1 MSQYIAIAAIRIE
14 HNYYNPPENS
24 FVGLEPT
31 SETKKLMKQRGVM
44 LRQSRGNEW
53 QWIMADDASGFADKD
68 VLELSMIVKD
78 PCFLQQIESDGYDP
92 DSFYKFNA
100 ENGLVEVNADFV
112 WRKDT
117 NGQKLKNEF
126 CRIVLKPV
134 EMVSERLRMLYMKVE
149 QLGKEEIRE
158 ENSVQFA
165 RRPGLCVHHQPGTIL
180 RTALQCAEKLLCQF
194 GNECRRGPSA
204 RQYEFDGQCE

>member
-31 SETKKLMKQRGVM
+31 PETKKLMRQRGVM

-78 PCFLQQIESDGYDP
+78 PCFLQHMQEDIKLIDLVIELVDARVPMSSRNP
-92 DSFYKFNA
+92 DID
-100 ENGLVEVNADFV
+100 E
-112 WRKDT
+112 
-117 NGQKLKNEF
+117 
-126 CRIVLKPV
+126 
-134 EMVSERLRMLYMKVE
+134 
-149 QLGKEEIRE
+149 LGKNKARLILLNKADLADEAETRKWAQMFEDMGIHVVKIDARNKGTLKQVQAAQQEACKEIGRAH
-158 ENSVQFA
+158 V
-165 RRPGLCVHHQPGTIL
+165 
-180 RTALQCAEKLLCQF
+180 
-194 GNECRRGPSA
+194 
-204 RQYEFDGQCE
+204 

>member
-31 SETKKLMKQRGVM
+31 PDTKKLMRQRGVM

-78 PCFLQQIESDGYDP
+78 PCFLQQIESDGYDL
-92 DSFYKFNA
+92 S
-100 ENGLVEVNADFV
+100 L
-112 WRKDT
+112 
-117 NGQKLKNEF
+117 
-126 CRIVLKPV
+126 IH
-134 EMVSERLRMLYMKVE
+134 
-149 QLGKEEIRE
+149 I
-158 ENSVQFA
+158 
-165 RRPGLCVHHQPGTIL
+165 
-180 RTALQCAEKLLCQF
+180 
-194 GNECRRGPSA
+194 
-204 RQYEFDGQCE
+204 

>member
-31 SETKKLMKQRGVM
+31 PDTKKLMRQRGVM

-100 ENGLVEVNADFV
+100 ENGLVEVN
-112 WRKDT
+112 
-117 NGQKLKNEF
+117 
-126 CRIVLKPV
+126 
-134 EMVSERLRMLYMKVE
+134 
-149 QLGKEEIRE
+149 EIGRAH
-158 ENSVQFA
+158 V
-165 RRPGLCVHHQPGTIL
+165 
-180 RTALQCAEKLLCQF
+180 
-194 GNECRRGPSA
+194 
-204 RQYEFDGQCE
+204 

>member
-31 SETKKLMKQRGVM
+31 PDTKKLMRQRGVM

-78 PCFLQQIESDGYDP
+78 PCFLQQIESDGYDC
-92 DSFYKFNA
+92 SY
-100 ENGLVEVNADFV
+100 
-112 WRKDT
+112 
-117 NGQKLKNEF
+117 
-126 CRIVLKPV
+126 
-134 EMVSERLRMLYMKVE
+134 E
-149 QLGKEEIRE
+149 QLLLGGASIDVHGVPLTDETVAKAKACDAVLMGSIGGDAKTSPWYKLEP
-158 ENSVQFA
+158 SK
-165 RRPGLCVHHQPGTIL
+165 RPEAGLLKI
-180 RTALQCAEKLLCQF
+180 
-194 GNECRRGPSA
+194 
-204 RQYEFDGQCE
+204 

>member
-31 SETKKLMKQRGVM
+31 PDTKKLMRQRGVM

-92 DSFYKFNA
+92 DSFYKFNV
-100 ENGLVEVNADFV
+100 ENGLVEVNDDFV
-112 WRKDT
+112 VTSYRATSYK
-117 NGQKLKNEF
+117 
-126 CRIVLKPV
+126 CCAI
-134 EMVSERLRMLYMKVE
+134 ML
-149 QLGKEEIRE
+149 
-158 ENSVQFA
+158 
-165 RRPGLCVHHQPGTIL
+165 H
-180 RTALQCAEKLLCQF
+180 
-194 GNECRRGPSA
+194 SA
-204 RQYEFDGQCE
+204 CSL

>member
-31 SETKKLMKQRGVM
+31 PETKKLMRQRGVM

-92 DSFYKFNA
+92 DCFETGRNGIGEVANA
-100 ENGLVEVNADFV
+100 LYESRAIGKRRDTG
-112 WRKDT
+112 RKQCT
-117 NGQKLKNEF
+117 IRSHKTRNKAVTGNL
-126 CRIVLKPV
+126 L
-134 EMVSERLRMLYMKVE
+134 SEIYYPIL
-149 QLGKEEIRE
+149 
-158 ENSVQFA
+158 F
-165 RRPGLCVHHQPGTIL
+165 LCV
-180 RTALQCAEKLLCQF
+180 LLGVSVCIQ
-194 GNECRRGPSA
+194 G
-204 RQYEFDGQCE
+204 

>member
-31 SETKKLMKQRGVM
+31 PETKKLMRQRGVM

-112 WRKDT
+112 WR
-117 NGQKLKNEF
+117 
-126 CRIVLKPV
+126 RI
-134 EMVSERLRMLYMKVE
+134 
-149 QLGKEEIRE
+149 
-158 ENSVQFA
+158 
-165 RRPGLCVHHQPGTIL
+165 
-180 RTALQCAEKLLCQF
+180 RT
-194 GNECRRGPSA
+194 GRS
-204 RQYEFDGQCE
+204 

>member
-134 EMVSERLRMLYMKVE
+134 EMVSERLRMLYM
-149 QLGKEEIRE
+149 LSLI
-158 ENSVQFA
+158 
-165 RRPGLCVHHQPGTIL
+165 HI
-180 RTALQCAEKLLCQF
+180 
-194 GNECRRGPSA
+194 
-204 RQYEFDGQCE
+204 